1 MSTRTV
7 SATEAKNRLGAYLK
21 MATQDGDAVVIENYR
36 EPSAVIISFEEYQ
49 RLRKAQAKL
58 DRQQRLAELDRI
70 SAIQAELNS
79 DLSEEAAEAL
89 VQRYLEEDRAE
100 RRAKSNLPEN

>member
-7 SATEAKNRLGAYLK
+7 SATEVKNRLGAYLK

-49 RLRKAQAKL
+49 RLRSAQAVL
-58 DRQQRLAELDRI
+58 DRQRRLSELDRI
-70 SAIQAELNS
+70 SAIQAERNS
-79 DLSEEAAEAL
+79 DLTEEAAEAL
-89 VQRYLEEDRAE
+89 VQRYLAEDRAE
-100 RRAKSNLPEN
+100 RRASGHTPEN